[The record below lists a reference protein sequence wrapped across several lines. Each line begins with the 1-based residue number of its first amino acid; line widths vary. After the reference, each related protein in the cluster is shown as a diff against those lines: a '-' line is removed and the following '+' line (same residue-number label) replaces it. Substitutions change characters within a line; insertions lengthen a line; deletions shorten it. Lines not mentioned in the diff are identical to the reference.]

1 MHGFMKRT
9 KKKCAP
15 TPLYISPAQ
24 LSLDCF
30 KSPFEQHLN
39 FKNRWVVLATLIP
52 WDEVCNLYIKH
63 VGVSDTGRPPLN
75 PRVVLGSLI
84 IKHMCNLDD
93 RETVDQISENIYMQ
107 YFLGYS
113 SFTSEAPF
121 DASLFVEFRKR
132 LGMDILNIINE
143 KIASLKTHIET
154 KEKKTL
160 PTIDLKSPSDHNRIH
175 AEPLMNSQHE
185 ADEKETTPI
194 HDLEPLPDQNS
205 NPTEPKNKG
214 RIIFDATAC
223 PQDIAYP
230 TDLDLLSDAR
240 KKSEELIDKL
250 YSPALLQKKPRT
262 YRRIARKL
270 YLNTAQKRNKSR
282 KQIRKAVG
290 SQLRLLKR
298 NLKSINS
305 LLDTYQE
312 IPLKPKDYKYLLVIN
327 TLYEQQQ
334 QMYDSNSH
342 RIEDRIVSIHQ
353 PHVRPI
359 VRGKSQAKVEFG
371 AKIHVSIIDGISFL
385 DELSWDAFNEGSHMM
400 DYVEKYHQRFGC
412 YPRELLAD
420 QIYCTRANRAAI
432 KEKGIKLL
440 AKPLGRP
447 SAVKV
452 HVSPGERNPI
462 EGKFG
467 QAKTAYG
474 LNRIKAR
481 LIGTSESWIASIIL
495 VLNLVKLAGVA
506 LPCFIVKFIDDFSDS
521 FSARWMIVPKS
532 RFAYENCRQM
542 ILLPEIF
549 NSNRINLKRAC

>member
-1 MHGFMKRT
+1 
-9 KKKCAP
+9 
-15 TPLYISPAQ
+15 
-24 LSLDCF
+24 
-30 KSPFEQHLN
+30 
-39 FKNRWVVLATLIP
+39 
-52 WDEVCNLYIKH
+52 
-63 VGVSDTGRPPLN
+63 
-75 PRVVLGSLI
+75 
-84 IKHMCNLDD
+84 
-93 RETVDQISENIYMQ
+93 MQ

-132 LGMDILNIINE
+132 LGMDTLNAINE
-143 KIASLKTHIET
+143 KIASMKTHLET
-154 KEKKTL
+154 KQKET
-160 PTIDLKSPSDHNRIH
+160 TATTDLKSPSDQDSNR
-175 AEPLMNSQHE
+175 AEPLMESQQE
-185 ADEKETTPI
+185 ADEIQTTAMP
-194 HDLEPLPDQNS
+194 DLDPLPDQES
-205 NPTEPKNKG
+205 IATEPKNKG

-250 YSPALLQKKPRT
+250 YSPALHEKKPRT

-270 YLNTAQKRNKSR
+270 YLKTAQKKNKSR

-290 SQLRLLKR
+290 VQLRLLKR

-305 LLDTYQE
+305 LLDAYPQ

-327 TLYEQQQ
+327 TFYEQQQ
-334 QMYDSNSH
+334 QMYDSQSH

-371 AKIHVSIIDGISFL
+371 AKIHVSVIDGISFL

-420 QIYCTRANRAAI
+420 QIYCTRANRAAL

-447 SAVKV
+447 SAVQV

-481 LIGTSESWIASIIL
+481 LRDTSESWIASIIL

-506 LPCFIVKFIDDFSDS
+506 LPCFIVKFIDGLYAS
-521 FSARWMIVPKS
+521 FSARWMIVPES
-532 RFAYENCRQM
+532 QFAYDNCIQL
-542 ILLPEIF
+542 ILMPKYSILIK
-549 NSNRINLKRAC
+549 IT

>member
-1 MHGFMKRT
+1 MHGFMKEA
-9 KKKCAP
+9 KKKRAP
-15 TPLYISPAQ
+15 TPFYVSPNQ

-30 KSPFEQHLN
+30 KTPFEQHLD
-39 FKNRWVVLATLIP
+39 FKNRWIVLAHLIP
-52 WDEVCNLYIKH
+52 WDEVCNLYLKH

-84 IKHMCNLDD
+84 IKHLCNLDD

-132 LGMDILNIINE
+132 LGMDTLNAINE
-143 KIASLKTHIET
+143 KIASLKTHLET
-154 KEKKTL
+154 KEKEVTPKT
-160 PTIDLKSPSDHNRIH
+160 DLNSSSDQESNRVEPQLMEPQQE
-175 AEPLMNSQHE
+175 AE
-185 ADEKETTPI
+185 EKQATPVAE
-194 HDLEPLPDQNS
+194 LEPLIDHNS
-205 NPTEPKNKG
+205 EPTESKNKG
-214 RIIFDATAC
+214 RIILDATAC

-240 KKSEELIDKL
+240 KKSEELIDRL
-250 YSPALLQKKPRT
+250 YSPALHEKKPRT

-270 YLNTAQKRNKSR
+270 YLKTAQKKNKSR

-290 SQLRLLKR
+290 AQLRLLKR
-298 NLKSINS
+298 NLKSINH
-305 LLDTYQE
+305 LLDAYPQ
-312 IPLKPKDYKYLLVIN
+312 IPLRPNDYKYLLVIN
-327 TLYEQQQ
+327 TLHEQQQ
-334 QMYDSNSH
+334 EMYDSRSH

-353 PHVRPI
+353 PHVRPM

-371 AKIHVSIIDGISFL
+371 SKIHVSVIDGISFL
-385 DELSWDAFNEGSHMM
+385 DELSWDAFNEGNHIM

-420 QIYCTRANRAAI
+420 QIYCTRANRAAL

-447 SAVKV
+447 SAVQI

-481 LIGTSESWIASIIL
+481 LRDTSESWIASIIL
-495 VLNLVKLAGVA
+495 VLNLVKLAGAA
-506 LPCFIVKFIDDFSDS
+506 LPCLIVKSMLS
-521 FSARWMIVPKS
+521 FSAKGISDFLNQNP
-532 RFAYENCRQM
+532 YEMKRQI
-542 ILLPEIF
+542 ILIPEILY
-549 NSNRINLKRAC
+549 SNRFK